1 MFYFIKHFHS
11 VFLFIGCRA
20 LTSLLLSSA
29 TKTGF
34 GCISWLMATTVTVDS
49 AHIIK
54 VRRVKSDYLHGD
66 DYLNARLHAHTHA
79 HGDTVYA
86 QRIHFWKMKWD
97 VQCVHIS
104 AFNNSYF
111 QGSDLASFALF
122 LAFLCLCFSL
132 TVGPHHPS
140 LRFPLITFV
149 DSKRLT
155 FSLTVSILLPFSHS
169 SLYSLLFSVF
179 FPSWVTIQVKCT
191 ARFLWHKNRNW
202 WKTLGNSFGI
212 VHVPQQW

>member
-1 MFYFIKHFHS
+1 MDPCFISLSIFILS
-11 VFLFIGCRA
+11 SFLGCRA

-66 DYLNARLHAHTHA
+66 DYYMHACTHTRTHMEIQYM
-79 HGDTVYA
+79 HSVF
-86 QRIHFWKMKWD
+86 ISEKWNRMYS
-97 VQCVHIS
+97 VCIS
-104 AFNNSYF
+104 LPLITAIFKVLIWPLLPF
-111 QGSDLASFALF
+111 FF

-149 DSKRLT
+149 DSKRLA
-155 FSLTVSILLPFSHS
+155 FSLLHFLSLSQSYCLSLTLPCIACSF
-169 SLYSLLFSVF
+169 LF
-179 FPSWVTIQVKCT
+179 FP
-191 ARFLWHKNRNW
+191 L
-202 WKTLGNSFGI
+202 LGNYSR
-212 VHVPQQW
+212 

>member
-1 MFYFIKHFHS
+1 MDPCFISLSIFILS
-11 VFLFIGCRA
+11 SFLGCRA

-66 DYLNARLHAHTHA
+66 DHLNARLHAHTRA
-79 HGDTVYA
+79 HGVYA
-86 QRIHFWKMKWD
+86 QRVHFWKMKWD

-111 QGSDLASFALF
+111 QGSDLASFAFF
-122 LAFLCLCFSL
+122 LAFLCLFFSL

-149 DSKRLT
+149 DSKRLA
-155 FSLTVSILLPFSHS
+155 FSLLHFLSLSQSYCLSLTLPCIACSFLFFS
-169 SLYSLLFSVF
+169 
-179 FPSWVTIQVKCT
+179 P
-191 ARFLWHKNRNW
+191 
-202 WKTLGNSFGI
+202 LG
-212 VHVPQQW
+212 